1 MESETNTAE
10 VSCLSIGCPGQ
21 CYGPLADELP
31 SHLDAVR
38 AIAFHPTELCL
49 ASGGDD
55 LTLNIWNVMQGRL
68 LYRILFE
75 AAISCLV
82 WHPLYPDTVIA
93 ACDDGRIFQ
102 LHDFMPVSSF
112 PLLIQRI
119 VSR

>member
-55 LTLNIWNVMQGRL
+55 MTVKIWRVDVAGLASAACVSSSEMFL
-68 LYRILFE
+68 PYRRSLMP
-75 AAISCLV
+75 CLV
-82 WHPLYPDTVIA
+82 NA
-93 ACDDGRIFQ
+93 GRAPPRK
-102 LHDFMPVSSF
+102 LSPS
-112 PLLIQRI
+112 
-119 VSR
+119 

>member
-1 MESETNTAE
+1 MDDSRIDSSAYIEVHTLAPNHCNT
-10 VSCLSIGCPGQ
+10 VNTLSFSPDGT
-21 CYGPLADELP
+21 Y
-31 SHLDAVR
+31 
-38 AIAFHPTELCL
+38 L

-82 WHPLYPDTVIA
+82 WHPLYPYTVIA

-102 LHDFMPVSSF
+102 LPDFMPVSSF